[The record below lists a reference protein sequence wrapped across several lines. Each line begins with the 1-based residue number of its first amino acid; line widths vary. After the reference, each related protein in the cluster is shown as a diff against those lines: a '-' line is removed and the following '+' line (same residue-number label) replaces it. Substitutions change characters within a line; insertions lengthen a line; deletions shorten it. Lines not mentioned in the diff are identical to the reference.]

1 MGCCWNSSGS
11 IRIISLVIPGSR
23 SKGQR
28 QSRSRI
34 LMCTAK
40 GQPPLGRR
48 HQQQRPAMG
57 GMASKVK
64 HLVFGKFSSQSL
76 PGGGGGGSGECHRCC
91 RCCCRRSS
99 FAMRCH
105 ALLFVS
111 LFKRQVDASAALAAS
126 LASALFLL
134 LFLLNFLLPPPPLHG
149 LFHHRHCFQ
158 RLQMQPIQQAPPS
171 PIRPIRAHI
180 YARTSC

>member
-111 LFKRQVDASAALAAS
+111 LFKRQVDASAALAA
-126 LASALFLL
+126 
-134 LFLLNFLLPPPPLHG
+134 LPTLTAFSSRPKHLVIARVQCRLRCGELRGKLRGVQFVELVFRLHRT
-149 LFHHRHCFQ
+149 LHHRGA
-158 RLQMQPIQQAPPS
+158 LAVG
-171 PIRPIRAHI
+171 
-180 YARTSC
+180 